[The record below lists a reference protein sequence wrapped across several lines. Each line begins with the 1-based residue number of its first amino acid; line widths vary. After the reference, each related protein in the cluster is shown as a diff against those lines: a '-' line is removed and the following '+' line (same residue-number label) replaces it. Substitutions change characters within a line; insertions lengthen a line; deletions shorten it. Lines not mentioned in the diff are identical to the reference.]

1 MSRDRLGPFSP
12 SRGDAAVAR
21 VSDNAAMEAEGE
33 AAAPSEPTVGAGPEP
48 EQKQGKSRGRLYGM
62 RALVV
67 LATLLLILGALA
79 VWVKRVALEPGT
91 WSDTSG
97 KVLENQVVRQTL
109 ATYLVDQL
117 YANVDVAA
125 QIRAAL
131 PERAKPLAA
140 PAAAGLQDSATR
152 FTERALARPRVQQ
165 AWRRANE
172 EADRRLIA
180 FVEDDSGALRTSGGN
195 VTLDLR
201 QILQQVGGNAG
212 IVKRAN
218 AALANNP
225 GVADR
230 INAKLGPNAGQIV
243 LLRSNEL
250 SLAQQ
255 GVRSLKAVANF
266 IVIIVLLIFALAI
279 WIAPNRRRAVRA
291 CAIGLL
297 VAGLVLVFIRRVAG
311 DQLIDHVVKDD
322 SVRPAAHEVWW
333 IATDPLEAGHPV
345 DSLRRHRRPDR
356 CMDRGR
362 RPARHGHAAVARA
375 LSEGSMDRLG
385 RARRDRPAVA
395 RVVADARNPQLGH
408 RDAAH
413 GECGARPR
421 SPPAPGRARVPAR
434 RARAG
439 LLVAPGPRAALP
451 AGALGRGYAARAPH
465 PPR

>member
-1 MSRDRLGPFSP
+1 MSRDRIGPFSP

-33 AAAPSEPTVGAGPEP
+33 AAAPSEPTVGAGPES

-255 GVRSLKAVANF
+255 GVRALKAVANV

-297 VAGLVLVFIRRVAG
+297 VGGLVLVFIRRVAG

-333 IATDPLEAGHPV
+333 IATDPLKLATQSILFVGIVGLIGAWIAG
-345 DSLRRHRRPDR
+345 D
-356 CMDRGR
+356 G
-362 RPARHGHAAVARA
+362 PARHGHAAVARA

-439 LLVAPGPRAALP
+439 LLVAPGPRAAFP

>member
-1 MSRDRLGPFSP
+1 
-12 SRGDAAVAR
+12 
-21 VSDNAAMEAEGE
+21 MEPEGA
-33 AAAPSEPTVGAGPEP
+33 AAAPSEPIVDAGPEP
-48 EQKQGKSRGRLYGM
+48 DQKQGKSRGRLYGM

-140 PAAAGLQDSATR
+140 PAAAGLQDSAAR

-201 QILQQVGGNAG
+201 QILRQVGGNAG
-212 IVKRAN
+212 IVDRAN

-230 INAKLGPNAGQIV
+230 INAKLGPNAGRIV

-255 GVRSLKAVANF
+255 GVRFLKAVANF

-291 CAIGLL
+291 CAIGLIFG
-297 VAGLVLVFIRRVAG
+297 GLVLVFIRRVAG

-333 IATDPLEAGHPV
+333 IATDPLKLATQSILFVGIVGLIGAWIAGHGRRATATRRWLAPYLRDPWIAWGGLAAIV
-345 DSLRRHRRPDR
+345 LLLLAWSPTPATRNWVTVTLLTASAALGLEVLRRQAAREFPDAE
-356 CMDRGR
+356 RGQ
-362 RPARHGHAAVARA
+362 AS
-375 LSEGSMDRLG
+375 LSLPGRGQPSQPTPSVEDMRLEHLARLG
-385 RARRDRPAVA
+385 ELRASGVLDEAEFA
-395 RVVADARNPQLGH
+395 REKERLLSG
-408 RDAAH
+408 AA
-413 GECGARPR
+413 
-421 SPPAPGRARVPAR
+421 S
-434 RARAG
+434 
-439 LLVAPGPRAALP
+439 
-451 AGALGRGYAARAPH
+451 
-465 PPR
+465 

>member
-1 MSRDRLGPFSP
+1 
-12 SRGDAAVAR
+12 
-21 VSDNAAMEAEGE
+21 
-33 AAAPSEPTVGAGPEP
+33 
-48 EQKQGKSRGRLYGM
+48 M

-140 PAAAGLQDSATR
+140 PAAAGLQDSAAR

-165 AWRRANE
+165 AWRAANE
-172 EADRRLIA
+172 QADRRLIA

-212 IVKRAN
+212 LV
-218 AALANNP
+218 
-225 GVADR
+225 DR
-230 INAKLGPNAGQIV
+230 IDARLPPNAGRIV

-255 GVRSLKAVANF
+255 GVRALKAVANF
-266 IVIIVLLIFALAI
+266 IVIIVLLIFAARHLD
-279 WIAPNRRRAVRA
+279 RARSPPGGA
-291 CAIGLL
+291 
-297 VAGLVLVFIRRVAG
+297 RV
-311 DQLIDHVVKDD
+311 
-322 SVRPAAHEVWW
+322 
-333 IATDPLEAGHPV
+333 
-345 DSLRRHRRPDR
+345 RHRI
-356 CMDRGR
+356 DRGR
-362 RPARHGHAAVARA
+362 P
-375 LSEGSMDRLG
+375 
-385 RARRDRPAVA
+385 
-395 RVVADARNPQLGH
+395 
-408 RDAAH
+408 
-413 GECGARPR
+413 GARLHSPR
-421 SPPAPGRARVPAR
+421 G
-434 RARAG
+434 G
-439 LLVAPGPRAALP
+439 
-451 AGALGRGYAARAPH
+451 
-465 PPR
+465 